1 MRSWGRVYLRL
12 LCFVLFALVE
22 EVLPVHD
29 FRQLVDR
36 LLFEQLLCGQQ
47 LLGLGKLGLGL
58 FNLAA
63 AGVQTGAAAVQLVLE
78 IINVVLKVQRT

>member
-1 MRSWGRVYLRL
+1 MYLRL
-12 LCFVLFALVE
+12 LCFVLFALIE

-58 FNLAA
+58 LDLATGVETA
-63 AGVQTGAAAVQLVLE
+63 AVVQLVLE

>member
-1 MRSWGRVYLRL
+1 MRRWSRVYLRL
-12 LCFVLFALVE
+12 LCFVLFALIE

-36 LLFEQLLCGQQ
+36 LLFEQLFCGQQ

-58 FNLAA
+58 LDLATGVETA
-63 AGVQTGAAAVQLVLE
+63 AVVQLVLE